1 MHFVHAGTATFLQK
15 EVIQRPDTN
24 GSDWWQIK
32 QLLHCVN
39 IQDIKY
45 PKTYWGMKTA
55 WIIHPLA
62 KMETLISNYFAMPIL
77 QNQKSRQE
85 MMCIYTNTHITR
97 KLTYF

>member
-39 IQDIKY
+39 IQGINY
-45 PKTYWGMKTA
+45 PKTY
-55 WIIHPLA
+55 
-62 KMETLISNYFAMPIL
+62 
-77 QNQKSRQE
+77 
-85 MMCIYTNTHITR
+85 
-97 KLTYF
+97 